1 MTIKNISLQNSIL
14 GTRLSNQ
21 RTYASFMST
30 GLALAS
36 IAYAVNKPIFTIL
49 GIAIITISTF
59 QYYRIEYNLN
69 HKIYKDN
76 TMFYIFPI
84 LLTSLIFLTFVLEY
98 LKTNIIYINKLLK
111 DKPYINM

>member
-1 MTIKNISLQNSIL
+1 MSKNVPLQNSIL

-36 IAYAVNKPIFTIL
+36 ISYALHKYTFALL
-49 GIAIITISTF
+49 GIAMILISTL
-59 QYYRIEYNLN
+59 QYYIIEYNLN

-76 TMFYIFPI
+76 TMFFIFPI
-84 LLTSLIFLTFVLEY
+84 ILTSLIIGTFIFVR
-98 LKTNIIYINKLLK
+98 NK
-111 DKPYINM
+111 